1 MELSKIGERKIVEMI
16 TKKFGIPMDDCA
28 LIDFDEQYLI
38 ITTDMV
44 YEKTHFP
51 EGAKPYQKGWY
62 AIAVNLSDIA
72 SKGGIPMVFDVAI
85 GMPREYKISSLKELI
100 NGMEDCM
107 KEYGGNLIGGDT
119 KETDFLTMAVTA
131 IGKVPKDEFMPRK
144 GIKIGNAVY
153 VTGNLGKEASL
164 YKNDFDKLL
173 LVKPRI
179 REGRFLAR
187 TKYVTSCMDL
197 SDGLASSLYQLSKI
211 NNVGFRIYEDML
223 PLSEEALKMKK
234 PVQFALYH
242 GGDFELLF
250 TLPEEKGKI
259 IEKRIDAHKIG
270 YVIKDKKILLIKNGK
285 KMRIENKGYEHF
297 KS

>member
-16 TKKFGIPMDDCA
+16 TKKFAIPMDDCA
-28 LIDFDEQYLI
+28 IIDFDGQYLI

-62 AIAVNLSDIA
+62 AMAVNLSDIA
-72 SKGGIPMVFDVAI
+72 SKGGIPIAFDVAI
-85 GMPREYKISSLKELI
+85 GMPRDYEMNFLKELI
-100 NGMEDCM
+100 NGMEDCI
-107 KEYGGNLIGGDT
+107 KEYGGNLVGGDT

-131 IGKVPKDEFMPRK
+131 IGKVPRDEFMPRK
-144 GIKIGNAVY
+144 GTKAGDAVY

-173 LVKPRI
+173 LIKPRI
-179 REGRFLAR
+179 KEGRFLAR
-187 TKYVTSCMDL
+187 TKYVTSCMDI

-223 PLSEEALKMKK
+223 PLSEEALKMEK
-234 PVQFALYH
+234 PIQFALYH

-250 TLPEEKGKI
+250 TVPEEKGKK
-259 IEKRIDAHKIG
+259 IEKRIDVKKIG
-270 YVIKDKKILLIKNGK
+270 YVTKNKKILLIKNGK
-285 KMRIENKGYEHF
+285 ESKIWNKGYEHF